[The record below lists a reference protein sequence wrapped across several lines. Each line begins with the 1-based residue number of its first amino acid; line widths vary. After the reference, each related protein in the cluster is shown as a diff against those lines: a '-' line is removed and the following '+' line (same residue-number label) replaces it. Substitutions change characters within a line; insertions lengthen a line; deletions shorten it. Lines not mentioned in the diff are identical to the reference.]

1 MAMPGTTGRGVVR
14 SMSASIS
21 LMSSVK
27 PFGRDCS
34 AAMVAW
40 NFASFLARC
49 RWTSRRATRSV
60 KQRTTAAAMLTIRYR

>member
-1 MAMPGTTGRGVVR
+1 MDGECMAMPGTTGKGVVR

-34 AAMVAW
+34 AAMAAW
-40 NFASFLARC
+40 NFASFLA
-49 RWTSRRATRSV
+49 
-60 KQRTTAAAMLTIRYR
+60 